1 MREIECDENEARFV
15 AIINLIIILQCTSID
30 LISLN
35 KELQVQLL
43 DSNT

>member
-1 MREIECDENEARFV
+1 MREIECDENEAHFV
-15 AIINLIIILQCTSID
+15 AIINLIIILQWISID